1 MNLILIYS
9 VDEETQADLTCS
21 CATDSHRKVDN
32 DGRQASTR
40 FWVPPHMCSH
50 GGQMMDDNE
59 DEDNINVVFSCFEFQ
74 ICLKLYILN
83 I

>member
-1 MNLILIYS
+1 
-9 VDEETQADLTCS
+9 
-21 CATDSHRKVDN
+21 
-32 DGRQASTR
+32 
-40 FWVPPHMCSH
+40 MCSH

-83 I
+83 IWKSSHENLQQIKEKNKE